1 MCNSYLI
8 WYKLLEQAFTKVSS
22 LPDELQDTIAQNLI
36 QEVEWESQWEDT
48 LSANQESVD
57 DMALKALQEFKEGKT
72 DMLGFDEL

>member
-1 MCNSYLI
+1 MT
-8 WYKLLEQAFTKVSS
+8 KLLEQAFTKVSS

-36 QEVEWESQWEDT
+36 QEVEWESQWEET
-48 LSANQESVD
+48 LSTNQESVD

>member
-1 MCNSYLI
+1 MT
-8 WYKLLEQAFTKVSS
+8 KLLEQAFTKVSS